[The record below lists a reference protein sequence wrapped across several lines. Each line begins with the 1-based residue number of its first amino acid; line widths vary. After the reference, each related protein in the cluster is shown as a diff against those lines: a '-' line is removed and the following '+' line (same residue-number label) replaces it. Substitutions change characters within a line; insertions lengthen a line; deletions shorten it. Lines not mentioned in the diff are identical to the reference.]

1 MMVPAEVRSSSS
13 EPLVCIRNLSKEYV
27 QRKPL
32 STAQFTVHALENVN
46 LTISQGIDLAIVG
59 ESGAGKSTLARCLA
73 LLETPSHGEIWF
85 RGQNVVPLRRHDRR
99 ALHRSVQLIFQDPA
113 SALNPRMTAADIIAE
128 PLLIQNVGTRNERRV
143 RALEMMDRVGL
154 SSDWGE
160 KRPLEFSG
168 GQRQR
173 LAIARALVLQPPLLI
188 LDEALSGLDPL
199 NQKLILEL
207 LAGLR
212 DAFPLTCVLICHD
225 LGLASRF
232 AGEVA
237 VMHCGR
243 IVECKPSPQLFA
255 HPEHPYS
262 RALLAAMP
270 PLETVVLQRGA

>member
-1 MMVPAEVRSSSS
+1 MVMPALVRPASS
-13 EPLVCIRNLSKEYV
+13 EPLVCVRNLSKEYR

-32 STAQFTVHALENVN
+32 STRWVSVHALENVD
-46 LTISQGIDLAIVG
+46 LTISEGANLAIVG

-73 LLETPSHGEIWF
+73 LLETPGGGEIWF
-85 RGQNVVPLRRHDRR
+85 KGRNVTRLGRQDRR
-99 ALHRSVQLIFQDPA
+99 ALHRSVQLIFQDSA
-113 SALNPRMTAADIIAE
+113 SALNPRMTAAEIIAE
-128 PLLIQNVGTRNERRV
+128 PLLIQRVGTKAERRI

-173 LAIARALVLQPPLLI
+173 LAIARALVLQPSLLI

-207 LAGLR
+207 LAGLQN
-212 DAFPLTCVLICHD
+212 ASPLTCVLICHD

-232 AGEVA
+232 ADEVA
-237 VMHCGR
+237 VMHRGR
-243 IVECKPSPQLFA
+243 IVECKPSTELFA

-270 PLETVVLQRGA
+270 PLESVVQQRGA